1 MILQAA
7 ESFGNIDMQRAAL
20 SLIVVVV
27 CGPYRASNMNLVS
40 STPGNVLL
48 GYTMYTVH
56 ILLYIVKTILYF

>member
-40 STPGNVLL
+40 ATYCNVLQDCIL
-48 GYTMYTVH
+48 YTM
-56 ILLYIVKTILYF
+56 

>member
-40 STPGNVLL
+40 ATSGNVLQDCTL
-48 GYTMYTVH
+48 YTM
-56 ILLYIVKTILYF
+56 

>member
-27 CGPYRASNMNLVS
+27 CGPYRASNLNLVR
-40 STPGNVLL
+40 NLL
-48 GYTMYTVH
+48 LAT
-56 ILLYIVKTILYF
+56 LLDFSYLYH